1 MKRAEA
7 AASTGLASHGLPK
20 AGRLAEAGCI
30 AAEAGYM
37 TGKVGNSSPGAKG
50 TIWHGGY
57 SMTW

>member
-7 AASTGLASHGLPK
+7 AASIGLACHGLPY
-20 AGRLAEAGCI
+20 AGCI

-37 TGKVGNSSPGAKG
+37 TEKVGNSSPGAKG